1 MNGASA
7 IGNMIRFS
15 WAKSLEILFPF
26 HFKRWLK
33 VLIIVWFAG
42 AGIQGCSA
50 NFSVPKKSVR
60 SSSVSGGS
68 PGVQPPPGA
77 SQQGAEQMSPV
88 LPAGTLPFAGA
99 SNFSVKQIQVPAQN
113 GSASPNAEPA
123 TKLKAVMD
131 RLKSKANFIGLL
143 WIAAGIM
150 SLGFIFVAFLMWL
163 SSRFNFVLLDA
174 VLTQEPAIKGPFRK
188 HREAG
193 NSYFV
198 WTLLFTGIGLVAFLL
213 GGLLV
218 VLSLGIMKWS
228 PVLGIPLMILGG
240 LFALAVIVT
249 MVSVGTI
256 MRDFVVPIMYREK
269 IPVMSALN
277 KFLKTGAFTLGKVSR
292 YLLVIF
298 GLWILAT
305 VIQSIVGI
313 FALIGGMIAGGL
325 MAIPGL
331 ILFKILPFLKI
342 PLIIL
347 GSLAAIALLLAV
359 IVVIGMV
366 LLPVVIFF
374 RVFALT
380 YLTRLYPECDLLGFS
395 EKSP

>member
-50 NFSVPKKSVR
+50 NFNVPKKSVR

-88 LPAGTLPFAGA
+88 LPAGTLPVAGA

-113 GSASPNAEPA
+113 GSASPNTEL
-123 TKLKAVMD
+123 TTRLKAGMD
-131 RLKSKANFIGLL
+131 QLKSKANLIGVL

-150 SLGFIFVAFLMWL
+150 SLGFTFVAFLMWL

-174 VLTQEPAIKGPFRK
+174 VLTREPAIKGPFRK
-188 HREAG
+188 HSEAG

-277 KFLKTGAFTLGKVSR
+277 KFLKTGAFTLGKVFR

-298 GLWILAT
+298 GLWILAS

-313 FALIGGMIAGGL
+313 FVLIGGMIAGGL

-347 GSLAAIALLLAV
+347 GSLAAMALILAV

-374 RVFALT
+374 RVFALA

-395 EKSP
+395 EKSS